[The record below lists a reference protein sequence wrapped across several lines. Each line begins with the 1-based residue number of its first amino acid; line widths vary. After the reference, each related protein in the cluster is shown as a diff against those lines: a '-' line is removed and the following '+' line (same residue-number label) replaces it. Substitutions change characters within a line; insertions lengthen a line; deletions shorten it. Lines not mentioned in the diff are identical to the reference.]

1 MTPEIRRSIHA
12 FRNALV
18 LAADTRSHEC
28 FRMPRWRSDLN
39 NFPHG
44 CCDLS
49 GNFLAQYLKDSYPT
63 LAPVIVHMQTTA
75 DFSEKHQSSI
85 QSHVITKV
93 DNWYID
99 LTLNQFDEYRARVV
113 IEEHTGTL
121 GTLLRNIR
129 KCDGSV
135 KERDIQLNAF
145 RENGQELYAWLCST
159 ANKLL
164 KDVEAEN
171 KSC

>member
-49 GNFLAQYLKDSYPT
+49 SNFLAQYLKDSYPT

-75 DFSEKHQSSI
+75 DFREKHQSSI

-93 DNWYID
+93 DKWYID

-135 KERDIQLNAF
+135 KERDIQLSTF
-145 RENGQELYAWLCST
+145 TENGQELYAWLCST

-171 KSC
+171 

>member
-28 FRMPRWRSDLN
+28 FRMPRWLEVND
-39 NFPHG
+39 FPNG

-49 GNFLAQYLKDSYPT
+49 SNFLAQYLKDSYPT
-63 LAPVIVHMQTTA
+63 LMPVIVHMQTTD
-75 DFSEKHQSSI
+75 DFRTNHKSSI
-85 QSHVITKV
+85 QSHVITKL

-99 LTLNQFDEYRARVV
+99 LTLNQFEEYRARVV
-113 IEEHTGTL
+113 IEKDTGTL
-121 GTLLRNIR
+121 GTLLRKIR
-129 KCDGSV
+129 KCDGSI
-135 KERDIQLNAF
+135 KERDIQLSTF
-145 RENGQELYAWLCST
+145 TENGQELYAWLCST